1 MAKCKECNKTLKNT
15 NATHCSDEC
24 LFKGIEKS
32 KSLVRGNELDTQ
44 ITKSAEE

>member
-1 MAKCKECNKTLKNT
+1 MTKCKECGKTLKNS

-32 KSLVRGNELDTQ
+32 KSLVHGNDLDAQ
-44 ITKSAEE
+44 ITKSTEE

>member
-32 KSLVRGNELDTQ
+32 KSLVQGNELDSQ
-44 ITKSAEE
+44 ITKSTEE